1 MAYSATV
8 KGPFKVAGYH
18 DKDSKRLFGLKFKP
32 PIWAADTVYYVW
44 DTDYFDIVIP
54 TVFKGLYFKVT
65 NPGLSGATEPV
76 WPTLVG
82 DTVNDNGIIWEAVAY
97 NLMPI
102 TETISDSTWTASNS
116 VTISQQNFTASTTQV
131 RIDSVPAGVD
141 SFTLTNHYV
150 KNNGEEDDVTL
161 LFKVAE
167 R

>member
-1 MAYSATV
+1 MIYSATA
-8 KGPFKVAGYH
+8 KGPFKIAGYH
-18 DKDSKRLFGLKFKP
+18 DKDSKKLVGLRFKP
-32 PIWAADTVYYVW
+32 AAWTSGTLYYVW
-44 DTDYFDIVIP
+44 NTATYDVVIP
-54 TVFKGLYFKVT
+54 TVFKGIYFRAT
-65 NPGLSGATEPV
+65 NPGLSGATEPT

-82 DTVNDNGIIWEAVAY
+82 DTIEDNGIIWEAVAY

-102 TETISDSTWTASNS
+102 TESISGSTWTASDS
-116 VTISQQNFTASTTQV
+116 VIISQQAFTASTTQV
-131 RIDSVPAGVD
+131 RIDAVPAGVL